1 MAKKQISGGVVDLFN
16 AATAPVQEPT
26 NNTTVAAG
34 SGGNKTVLSF
44 SVDETLAEK
53 IRYIAYYDR
62 RKLSAVI
69 AEALAQYVG
78 NWKPAPQ
85 EKPRKL

>member
-1 MAKKQISGGVVDLFN
+1 MAKKPISGGMVGLFN

-26 NNTTVAAG
+26 PNAPTTEADRT
-34 SGGNKTVLSF
+34 NKTVLSF

-69 AEALAQYVG
+69 ADALAQYVG

>member
-1 MAKKQISGGVVDLFN
+1 MAKKQI
-16 AATAPVQEPT
+16 
-26 NNTTVAAG
+26 AAG
-34 SGGNKTVLSF
+34 LNGLLQAAPAQATPATDAEEKGRKTVLSF
-44 SVDETLAEK
+44 SVDETTAEN

-69 AEALAQYVG
+69 AEALEQYIA
-78 NWKPAPQ
+78 NWTPAPQ

>member
-1 MAKKQISGGVVDLFN
+1 MAKKQISAGLSGLLSQ
-16 AATAPVQEPT
+16 APAQGKPT
-26 NNTTVAAG
+26 TDTEEHG
-34 SGGNKTVLSF
+34 RKTVLSF
-44 SVDETLAEK
+44 SIDETTAEN

-69 AEALAQYVG
+69 AEALAAYIAS
-78 NWKPAPQ
+78 WTPAPQ

>member
-1 MAKKQISGGVVDLFN
+1 MAKKDY
-16 AATAPVQEPT
+16 
-26 NNTTVAAG
+26 AAG
-34 SGGNKTVLSF
+34 LDGLLKAPAAPAQDPTTDATEEHGRKTVISF
-44 SVDETLAEK
+44 SIDETTAEK

-69 AEALAQYVG
+69 AEALAQYIDR
-78 NWKPAPQ
+78 WAPAPQ

>member
-1 MAKKQISGGVVDLFN
+1 MAKKQ
-16 AATAPVQEPT
+16 
-26 NNTTVAAG
+26 VAAG
-34 SGGNKTVLSF
+34 LGGLLNTPAPAQDHNTDAAEERGHKTVLSF
-44 SVDETLAEK
+44 SIDETTAEN

-69 AEALAQYVG
+69 AEALAQYIA
-78 NWKPAPQ
+78 NRTPAPQ